1 MEKQILYITALF
13 VFTCCSN
20 PTENRKE
27 QNQINKKS
35 TYSPGTFGY
44 DIELLS
50 KRQDLVLLQGK
61 KAGSLV
67 AVSPAW
73 QGRVMTST
81 FSGYEGESLGW
92 INHELIQSGRTEEHI
107 NAFGGE
113 DRFWMGPEGGQYSIY
128 FKPGVSFTFEN
139 WFVPAEID
147 TEPFDIID
155 QGSAE
160 VSFRKEMSLLNYS
173 NTRFDLL
180 VERGVK
186 LLDQTEVSDLLGI
199 STAGL
204 DMVAYE
210 TVNTITNTGKNA
222 WTKES
227 GMLSIWILGMFRP
240 SASTTVVIPF
250 LTGPDSELGAR
261 VNDTYFGK
269 IPGDRSIVGEDVL
282 FFMADGK
289 KRGKIGIP
297 ANRVLPFMG
306 AYNEELNLL
315 TIVSFTLDRRNKD
328 YVNSMWEIQED
339 PFCGDVINSYND
351 GPLDDGSQMGPFF
364 ELESSSPAA
373 GLEPDSSLIHVH
385 RTIHLTGDKAKL
397 DSICQKIL
405 GVTLAEVYAAF

>member
-1 MEKQILYITALF
+1 MSPAFK
-13 VFTCCSN
+13 
-20 PTENRKE
+20 
-27 QNQINKKS
+27 
-35 TYSPGTFGY
+35 PGTFGY
-44 DIELLS
+44 DIDLMGSHHDLFLLKGEDGQS
-50 KRQDLVLLQGK
+50 V
-61 KAGSLV
+61 V

-81 FSGYEGESLGW
+81 LNGLDGKSLGW
-92 INHELIQSGRTEEHI
+92 INHELIQTDRTEKHI
-107 NAFGGE
+107 HAYGGE
-113 DRFWMGPEGGQYSIY
+113 DRFWLGPEGGQFSIY
-128 FKPGVSFTFEN
+128 FKPGVPFTFEN

-147 TEPFDIID
+147 TEPFDVID
-155 QGSAE
+155 QSRAY

-186 LLDQTEVSDLLGI
+186 LLDQTEVSGLLGI

-240 SASTTVVIPF
+240 SESTTVIIPF
-250 LTGPDSELGAR
+250 LPGPDADLGAR

-269 IPGDRSIVGEDVL
+269 IPGDRLIVEDDVL
-282 FFMADGK
+282 FFRADGR
-289 KRGKIGIP
+289 KRGKIGIS
-297 ANRVLPFMG
+297 ANRVMPFMW
-306 AYNEELNLL
+306 AYSEELNLL
-315 TIVSFTLDRRNKD
+315 TIVNFTFDKRNKN

-339 PFCGDVINSYND
+339 PFSGDVINSYND
-351 GPLDDGSQMGPFF
+351 GPLEDGSQMGPFF

-373 GLEPDSSLIHVH
+373 GLEPDSSLIHIH

-397 DSICQKIL
+397 DSISQKIL
-405 GVTLAEVYAAF
+405 GVTLAEIYAAF